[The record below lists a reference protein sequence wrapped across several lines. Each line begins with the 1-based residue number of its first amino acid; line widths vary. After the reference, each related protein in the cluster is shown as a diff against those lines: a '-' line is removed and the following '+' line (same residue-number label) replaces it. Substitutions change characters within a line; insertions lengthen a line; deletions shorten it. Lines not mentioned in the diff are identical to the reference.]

1 MLLKVKIEKRAEGV
15 TAIVLAGTIDTD
27 TCQDLKEKISSCMA
41 SAPRVLMFDMAKVEY
56 VSSLG
61 IGTLI
66 DAKKDIE
73 RISGTFMMINL
84 QPQVAKVFE
93 IVKALPDF
101 NIFTS
106 AEEADEYLFNIQKK
120 MEEKEE
126 EKKELEQE
134 KARHK
139 RDDDEN

>member
-1 MLLKVKIEKRAEGV
+1 
-15 TAIVLAGTIDTD
+15 
-27 TCQDLKEKISSCMA
+27 
-41 SAPRVLMFDMAKVEY
+41 
-56 VSSLG
+56 
-61 IGTLI
+61 
-66 DAKKDIE
+66 
-73 RISGTFMMINL
+73 MMINL